1 MEKFRR
7 KILVIDMRQQNKL
20 SNVFLAALE
29 KYRRYDTVIIVTHG
43 VLMRQFV
50 SQKEIAY
57 GEIITVDL

>member
-1 MEKFRR
+1 MENQK
-7 KILVIDMRQQNKL
+7 KILVIDMRQQ
-20 SNVFLAALE
+20 